1 MRELLYVSERS
12 LAPLHEDRPP
22 RWWRRLARSAA
33 APRWW
38 ADRGLEPGQWVHFE
52 HRLSHVVLD
61 FPGPATVFFVSAPA
75 AAAWAGSAAP
85 SGREVGDPSWLLL
98 HGSPEHLVGH
108 RPPRMSDHR
117 HRQSSLAPLYAATG
131 AGEFLRSIG
140 GHRARPAQDELSA
153 RVNDVLCGLGHALPG
168 TPAAWMSGY
177 GRVTATVPLCAPQP
191 APPGRTGRIPEQI
204 VLAEAM
210 FVEYVDGPPFPYARQ
225 PST

>member
-38 ADRGLEPGQWVHFE
+38 ADRGLEPGQLVHFE

-61 FPGPATVFFVSAPA
+61 FPGPATVFFLSAPA
-75 AAAWAGSAAP
+75 VAAWAGSAVP
-85 SGREVGDPSWLLL
+85 SGREVRDPAWLLL

-108 RPPRMSDHR
+108 RPPRMSDRR
-117 HRQSSLAPLYAATG
+117 HRQSSLPLLYAATG
-131 AGEFLRSIG
+131 AGELLRSLG
-140 GHRARPAQDELSA
+140 GGRVRPAEDELRA
-153 RVNDVLCGLGHALPG
+153 GVNDVLRGLGLALPAVPG
-168 TPAAWMSGY
+168 AWMSGY
-177 GRVTATVPLCAPQP
+177 ARVTATVPVCVPGP
-191 APPGRTGRIPEQI
+191 AGRVPEQI
-204 VLAEAM
+204 VLAEPM
-210 FVEYVDGPPFPYARQ
+210 FVEYVDAPPFPFPRQ